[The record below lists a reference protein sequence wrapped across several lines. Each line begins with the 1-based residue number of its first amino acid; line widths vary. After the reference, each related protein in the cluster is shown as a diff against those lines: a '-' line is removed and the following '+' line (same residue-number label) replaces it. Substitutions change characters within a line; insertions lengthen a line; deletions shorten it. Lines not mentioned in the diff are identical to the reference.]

1 MHENGFWVFGYGS
14 LIWNPG
20 FDFVT
25 RQRATLHGFH
35 RSFCMTSVNY
45 RGTEQDP
52 GLVLALDA
60 LTGGSCTGVGF
71 EVGPDRA
78 AETYDYLT
86 ERELI
91 TAAYLETIQPIT
103 LVDGR
108 QVDALTYVIDRD
120 HVQYAKGLSLDQQA
134 DIIARAAGRSGPNR
148 DYLANTLTALAE
160 IGIADPEMEALQ
172 ALVTAR

>member
-25 RQRATLHGFH
+25 RQRATLRGFH

-45 RGTEQDP
+45 RGTYDAP

-60 LTGGSCTGVGF
+60 AEDASCIGVGF
-71 EVGPDRA
+71 EVGPEA
-78 AETYDYLT
+78 AQATYDYLT

-91 TAAYLETIQPIT
+91 TAAYLETRQPIE
-103 LVDGR
+103 LDDGR
-108 QVDALTYVIDRD
+108 TVEALTYVIDRD
-120 HVQYAKGLSLDQQA
+120 HAQYARGLTLDQQA
-134 DIIARAAGRSGPNR
+134 EIIAHAEGRSGPNR
-148 DYLANTLTALAE
+148 DYLTNTLAALAD
-160 IGIADPEMEALQ
+160 IGIADPDMEALH
-172 ALVTAR
+172 ALVSRR